1 MAEVLEKGIFFLAH
15 AHKDFFP
22 AKAVAEL
29 HRRGFLSSLFMERQ
43 EWESRGYRDQQRRRL
58 ARENHITNQMG
69 NGGICITTKNVSFGM
84 ISGVRVTYFQR
95 HSNCWIDTRTKSR
108 RKVE

>member
-29 HRRGFLSSLFMERQ
+29 HRRGFLSSLMTEIPKKLQFTLNNSELTSPHGP
-43 EWESRGYRDQQRRRL
+43 ETHS
-58 ARENHITNQMG
+58 
-69 NGGICITTKNVSFGM
+69 GGHCPL
-84 ISGVRVTYFQR
+84 
-95 HSNCWIDTRTKSR
+95 
-108 RKVE
+108 

>member
-29 HRRGFLSSLFMERQ
+29 HRRGFLSSLMLRKRSQYLFV
-43 EWESRGYRDQQRRRL
+43 
-58 ARENHITNQMG
+58 ITEF
-69 NGGICITTKNVSFGM
+69 V
-84 ISGVRVTYFQR
+84 
-95 HSNCWIDTRTKSR
+95 
-108 RKVE
+108 